1 LSDKAR
7 AVGANAPQRRM
18 NDAVDHRVCRGTRI
32 AATKAS
38 VHRMRSFAHASMC
51 FAREIQGTTQPARSL
66 ARSPSSASS
75 SGV

>member
-1 LSDKAR
+1 MAILPSP
-7 AVGANAPQRRM
+7 APRM
-18 NDAVDHRVCRGTRI
+18 HDAVDHRVCRGTRI

-38 VHRMRSFAHASMC
+38 AHRTRSLAHSSMY
-51 FAREIQGTTQPARSL
+51 FAREIQETTRPARSL